1 MKGKFKNWFNRQS
14 KQSKIILLITLILNF
29 GISIYKVPF
38 YLLSQYG
45 FGAFSGRLLGELL
58 GVLIPIFL
66 IAVII
71 ASILYLIFRSVAEKY
86 KNFFDYFTIVFL
98 IISVILL
105 YFGNF
110 YKPF

>member
-1 MKGKFKNWFNRQS
+1 MRDKFKNWFNRQS
-14 KQSKIILLITLILNF
+14 KQSKIILLIALILNF
-29 GISIYKVPF
+29 GVAIYKTPF

-45 FGAFSGRLLGELL
+45 FGAFSGRLLGQLL

-66 IAVII
+66 IAVIM
-71 ASILYLIFRSVAEKY
+71 ASILYLVFRNLAEKY

-98 IISVILL
+98 IVSVILL

-110 YKPF
+110 HKPF